1 MARSNPAQIVA
12 RAMAQLTGGD
22 DTVVTSVRVPVGL
35 REASRTLQA
44 AGFIASFNDLLVQ
57 GARDRVEALAH
68 RAGLDAH
75 YAEHPDLR
83 PSLAEVAF
91 AAAQMDAND
100 LAAHPDLITQAAAE
114 LVARQPSASADD
126 VLAYAAALLAHPAA

>member
-1 MARSNPAQIVA
+1 MARSTPAEIVA
-12 RAMAQLTGGD
+12 RAMAQLSGDD

-35 REASRTLQA
+35 REASKTLQA
-44 AGFIASFNDLLVQ
+44 AGFISSFNDLLVQ

-75 YAEHPDLR
+75 YAEHPELR
-83 PSLAEVAF
+83 PSVAEVAL

>member
-1 MARSNPAQIVA
+1 MARSTPAEIVA
-12 RAMAQLTGGD
+12 RAMAQLSGDD

-44 AGFIASFNDLLVQ
+44 AGFISSFNDLLVQ

-75 YAEHPDLR
+75 YAEHPHLR
-83 PSLAEVAF
+83 PSVAEVAL
-91 AAAQMDAND
+91 AAARMDAND
-100 LAAHPDLITQAAAE
+100 LDAHPDLIAQAAAE
-114 LVARQPSASADD
+114 LVVRQPSASADD